1 MTIESKIIK
10 ILSKIKED
18 LDVNRD
24 FQLIAKIFIVRSV
37 GGCDFSGQ
45 RRRSA

>member
-1 MTIESKIIK
+1 MTMQSKIIK

-37 GGCDFSGQ
+37 GGCDFSVQ
-45 RRRSA
+45 RRCSA

>member
-1 MTIESKIIK
+1 MTMQSKIIK

-24 FQLIAKIFIVRSV
+24 FQLISN
-37 GGCDFSGQ
+37 
-45 RRRSA
+45 

>member
-1 MTIESKIIK
+1 MTMQSKIIK

-18 LDVNRD
+18 LDINRD

-37 GGCDFSGQ
+37 GGCDFYVQ

>member
-1 MTIESKIIK
+1 MTMQSKIIK
-10 ILSKIKED
+10 ILSTIKED

-24 FQLIAKIFIVRSV
+24 FQLIAKIFMARSV
-37 GGCDFSGQ
+37 GGCNYSVQ

>member
-1 MTIESKIIK
+1 MTMQSKIIK

-24 FQLIAKIFIVRSV
+24 FQLIAKIFM
-37 GGCDFSGQ
+37 
-45 RRRSA
+45 A

>member
-1 MTIESKIIK
+1 MTMQSKIIK

-18 LDVNRD
+18 LDINRD

-37 GGCDFSGQ
+37 GGCDLSVQ